1 MIFLIKESL
10 KLSIDS
16 LKHRKVSF
24 GLTILGITI
33 GIAAIVGL
41 VSVGEGLKVAVS
53 QQLEQF
59 GADKI
64 MIVPSFSG
72 GLIGGAFLGE
82 PLSDEDVKIVDRV
95 NGVEM
100 AVGLLVKT
108 LPIEYKNEI
117 ETTFV
122 SGLPA
127 KESEKFFSEIQSF
140 KLEEGRYFTS
150 NEESVAV
157 LGWKVANDVFEK
169 KIKVG
174 DSIKIK
180 GKKLKVI
187 GILKSIGNPTDDKAV
202 VLPLETLRE
211 ITGSGNEISM
221 ILAKADV
228 SRINSIASSIEKKLN
243 RKYGKNTFMAITSEQ
258 IMERV
263 SSIFTII
270 SFILGGIASIA
281 LIVAG
286 VGVSNTMLTSVI
298 ERTREIGIMKAIG
311 ATNTNILEIFLIE
324 SALLGFIGGVIGCFV
339 GTLFSSIV
347 SFFASRMLSMKFEA
361 VVTPQIILF
370 SIIFSTIVGIIS
382 GLFPARR
389 AAKLQPVEALR
400 YE

>member
-1 MIFLIKESL
+1 VIFLLRESL
-10 KLSIDS
+10 KLSFDS

-41 VSVGEGLKVAVS
+41 ISVGEGLKTAIS

-72 GLIGGAFLGE
+72 SLVGSALLGE
-82 PLSDEDVKIVDRV
+82 PLSDEDVKTVERV
-95 NGVEM
+95 SGVEM
-100 AVGLLVKT
+100 AVGILVKT
-108 LPIEYKNEI
+108 LPVEYRDEI

-140 KLEEGRYFTS
+140 RLDEGRYFAS

-157 LGWKVANDVFEK
+157 LGWKAANDVFER
-169 KIKVG
+169 KVGIG

-180 GKKLKVI
+180 GEKLKVI
-187 GILKSIGNPTDDKAV
+187 GILKSIGNPTDDKSV
-202 VLPLETLRE
+202 ILPLDTLRK
-211 ITGSGNEISM
+211 ITGNRDELTM

-228 SRINSIASSIEKKLN
+228 SRINSIASSIERKLN

-263 SSIFTII
+263 GSIFSIL

-324 SALLGFIGGVIGCFV
+324 SALLGFIGGVIGCIV
-339 GTLFSSIV
+339 GSLFSSVV
-347 SFFASRMLSMKFEA
+347 SFFASQMLSIRFEA
-361 VVTPQIILF
+361 VVTPQIILLA
-370 SIIFSTIVGIIS
+370 IAFSTVVGVVS
-382 GLFPARR
+382 GFFPARR